1 MSTISS
7 PLFTEAKGSI
17 GEVIIYTVKR
27 KVRIRSK
34 PAQYKDKKSNKQ
46 VSQRSSMKGT
56 TRLYQELD
64 WTFRTSW
71 RERTKD
77 MDMSGYNLFVKENIK
92 NVIAE
97 DCLVDPAVL
106 KISTGALPLPEKFVL
121 QREENGDFLLSWD
134 PDLKGMD
141 GIHYDDQLQIG
152 VYGRYAWDGVMEIS
166 HLKEVMPYRSAGEC
180 RFQLPDD
187 KIGTLHLYACFKC
200 PYTNE
205 YSDSVYLGKEEVIGE
220 DK

>member
-46 VSQRSSMKGT
+46 VAQRSRMKGT

-64 WTFRTSW
+64 WTFQAAW

-92 NVIAE
+92 NVVSE
-97 DCLVDPAVL
+97 DCLVDPSLL
-106 KISTGALPLPEKFVL
+106 KISTGALTLPEKFTL
-121 QREENGDFLLSWD
+121 SREENGDFLLSWD
-134 PDLKGMD
+134 LDSKGMD

-152 VYGRYAWDGVMEIS
+152 VYGRYASDGVMEIS
-166 HLKEVMPYRSAGEC
+166 HIKEAIPYRSACQC
-180 RFQLPDD
+180 RFQLPED
-187 KIGTLHLYACFKC
+187 KEGTLHLYACFKC

-205 YSDSVYLGKEEVIGE
+205 YSDSVYLGSWEAAP
-220 DK
+220 